1 MVQEEYKDEDKGLRF
16 EEEDSCV
23 HAAKPDSDA
32 VAPVEFDNASEED
45 PEAASLAGSVRPSR
59 SDQLSLGSI
68 LVFNVAEGEARRSQT
83 VRVRRL

>member
-32 VAPVEFDNASEED
+32 VAPVECDNASEGD
-45 PEAASLAGSVRPSR
+45 PEAASLAGSVRPSG

-68 LVFNVAEGEARRSQT
+68 LVFNASEGERGEAR
-83 VRVRRL
+83 L